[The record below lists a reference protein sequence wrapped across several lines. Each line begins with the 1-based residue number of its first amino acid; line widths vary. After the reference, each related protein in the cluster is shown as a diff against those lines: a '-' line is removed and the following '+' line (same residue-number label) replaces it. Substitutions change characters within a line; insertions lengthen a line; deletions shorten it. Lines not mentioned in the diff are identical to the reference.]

1 MSSAEL
7 EIYQAIRQLKSTPTV
22 IRSLCLICKEYLN
35 DWDVQAHKAVCWK
48 CRRISFQKSKIE
60 LPNPEPKKA
69 TLFQLRDGKYA
80 IVID

>member
-1 MSSAEL
+1 MALAEL
-7 EIYQAIRQLKSTPTV
+7 EIFNAIRQVQRGPTI
-22 IRSLCLICKEYLN
+22 IRYLCFICKDYLN
-35 DWDVQAHKAVCWK
+35 AWDVQAHKAVCWK